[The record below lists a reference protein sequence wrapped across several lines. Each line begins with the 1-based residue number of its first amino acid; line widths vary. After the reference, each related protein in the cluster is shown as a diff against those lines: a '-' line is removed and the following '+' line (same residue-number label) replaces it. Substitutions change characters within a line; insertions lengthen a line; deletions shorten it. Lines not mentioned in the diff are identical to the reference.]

1 MKLDGIVIPTSSQ
14 GLPRSAP
21 LDWLKRHPGN
31 ELASSVFDLPRPN
44 LVRTLATI
52 NALLRE
58 GDGKQCHA
66 ILVGV
71 SWKF

>member
-14 GLPRSAP
+14 GLSHSAS

-31 ELASSVFDLPRPN
+31 ELASSVFNLPRSN
-44 LVRTLATI
+44 LARTLTTI

-58 GDGKQCHA
+58 GDGK
-66 ILVGV
+66 
-71 SWKF
+71 